1 MAKSDLET
9 SAGPGSTTGGAKHY
23 SPNAVH
29 MMRTAQL
36 NTLQLSQMAD
46 HKASILLGATFLV
59 FSLSVSRALTG
70 QMPLSLAILAAFSF
84 LSSLCAVM
92 AVLPT
97 VKRPKDGASASS
109 NLLFFGHFA

>member
-59 FSLSVSRALTG
+59 FSLSVST
-70 QMPLSLAILAAFSF
+70 
-84 LSSLCAVM
+84 
-92 AVLPT
+92 
-97 VKRPKDGASASS
+97 
-109 NLLFFGHFA
+109 

>member
-9 SAGPGSTTGGAKHY
+9 SAGSGSTTGGAKHY

-70 QMPLSLAILAAFSF
+70 QMPLSLAILA
-84 LSSLCAVM
+84 
-92 AVLPT
+92 
-97 VKRPKDGASASS
+97 
-109 NLLFFGHFA
+109 